1 MQDQLEIAPG
11 HIPAVE
17 SLLRPH
23 HPEMRKA
30 FAFGKQWDSKICF
43 SGKGEGVGI
52 VGDETAQLFRDKK
65 DLVVAHVR
73 ARCAPSQVLVVS
85 VQALDSLSVIVIECD
100 AEET

>member
-1 MQDQLEIAPG
+1 MQDHLEIAPG
-11 HIPAVE
+11 QSPAVE
-17 SLLRPH
+17 SILRPH
-23 HPEMRKA
+23 HPEMRKT
-30 FAFGKQWDSKICF
+30 FALRKQWDPKICF

-52 VGDETAQLFRDKK
+52 VGDEAAQLFRDKK

-73 ARCAPSQVLVVS
+73 ARGAPSQILVVS